1 MNATDSALCLN
12 ARQLDILA
20 YMGLPMHGWPIARL
34 PAQFPAALAAQNLL
48 VDTMSPAVRSLR
60 LGDLKNAVSMPASSA
75 DAGVINIALK
85 KQDFVEKPAQEAH
98 KKIAKIQAR
107 DVPEQPPAVATNA
120 LQLWSLDGLEQT
132 AAASAARKILLLLE
146 SGANQ
151 SLFPL
156 AADALAL
163 LRNILGALQWS
174 PDQFVLCA
182 LPCANMQLQP
192 ADCLPQIA
200 LWQPALA
207 LVLGRN
213 ASRAALGVQL
223 QTASLSAL
231 RGQTFDMAS
240 VAARVSYPLE
250 YLLRKPDA
258 KASAWQDWLA
268 LKWQWEA
275 LQST

>member
-1 MNATDSALCLN
+1 
-12 ARQLDILA
+12 
-20 YMGLPMHGWPIARL
+20 
-34 PAQFPAALAAQNLL
+34 
-48 VDTMSPAVRSLR
+48 
-60 LGDLKNAVSMPASSA
+60 
-75 DAGVINIALK
+75 
-85 KQDFVEKPAQEAH
+85 
-98 KKIAKIQAR
+98 
-107 DVPEQPPAVATNA
+107 
-120 LQLWSLDGLEQT
+120 
-132 AAASAARKILLLLE
+132 
-146 SGANQ
+146 
-151 SLFPL
+151 
-156 AADALAL
+156 
-163 LRNILGALQWS
+163 
-174 PDQFVLCA
+174 
-182 LPCANMQLQP
+182 
-192 ADCLPQIA
+192 LPQIA